1 MREGARGGW
10 GKNVDVKINNIR
22 EGEKAKWIFVLE
34 KYWKIEKW
42 YGCEVGGG
50 NEEKMQRERW

>member
-1 MREGARGGW
+1 MGW
-10 GKNVDVKINNIR
+10 EKSGNVMINNIC
-22 EGEKAKWIFVLE
+22 EGKKARWIFVLE

>member
-1 MREGARGGW
+1 MEKGARGGW
-10 GKNVDVKINNIR
+10 EKNVDVKINNIR

-34 KYWKIEKW
+34 KYLKIEKW

-50 NEEKMQRERW
+50 NEEKLQRERW

>member
-10 GKNVDVKINNIR
+10 KKSRNVMINNNNG
-22 EGEKAKWIFVLE
+22 GEKSKWIFVLE

-42 YGCEVGGG
+42 YGCEVGGS
-50 NEEKMQRERW
+50 NEEKMQRERG

>member
-1 MREGARGGW
+1 MGDGKAR
-10 GKNVDVKINNIR
+10 
-22 EGEKAKWIFVLE
+22 WIFVLE

-50 NEEKMQRERW
+50 NEEKSGKKSCINEKL

>member
-1 MREGARGGW
+1 M
-10 GKNVDVKINNIR
+10 INNNNG
-22 EGEKAKWIFVLE
+22 GEKSKWIFVLE

-42 YGCEVGGG
+42 YGCEVGGS

>member
-1 MREGARGGW
+1 M
-10 GKNVDVKINNIR
+10 INNIR
-22 EGEKAKWIFVLE
+22 GDGKARWIFVLE

-50 NEEKMQRERW
+50 NEEKMQRERGEWLSKYVEKIKLDC